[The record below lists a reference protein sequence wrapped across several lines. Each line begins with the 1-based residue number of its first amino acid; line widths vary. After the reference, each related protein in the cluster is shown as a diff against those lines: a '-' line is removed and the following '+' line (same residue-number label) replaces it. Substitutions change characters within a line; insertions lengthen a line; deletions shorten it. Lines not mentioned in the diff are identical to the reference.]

1 MSTPRDLALTF
12 AGGGNRSFYQ
22 LGLLERWGEA
32 LLPRLGVMS
41 TCSAGAC
48 VATLWLS
55 GREAQAR
62 ALWSRRREGLL
73 KNFDWTLLLR
83 GRNPAPHGPIYRDTL
98 IEAYRDGGLERIRA
112 QPFPIQVLAAA
123 FPPRLPAQVGVAL
136 GLGAYNLEKRIRPGM
151 LHPSFGRKLGFR
163 SVVVDARTCDT
174 PEELA
179 ALVVASS
186 ATPPFTPIGRFRGQ
200 ALLDG
205 GMIDNVPADVAEV
218 APTIERN
225 IVLLTR
231 RYPSHL
237 TGLHG
242 RRLYVA
248 PTEPVPIHRWDYT
261 RPDLVDATI
270 ELGRRDADFHLPA
283 LESFVGPLF
292 PNGRPSP

>member
-1 MSTPRDLALTF
+1 
-12 AGGGNRSFYQ
+12 
-22 LGLLERWGEA
+22 
-32 LLPRLGVMS
+32 PRLGAMA

-55 GREAQAR
+55 GRDAEAR
-62 ALWSRRREGLL
+62 ALWLRRRESVR
-73 KNFDWTLLLR
+73 KNFDWSLLLR

-98 IEAYRDGGLERIRA
+98 LEAYRDGGLERIRA
-112 QPFPIQVLAAA
+112 QPFPIHVLTAA
-123 FPPRLPAQVGVAL
+123 FPPRLPAQLGVAL
-136 GLGAYNLEKRIRPGM
+136 GLGAYNLEKRLRPAT
-151 LHPSFGRKLGFR
+151 LHPPSGRKLGFR
-163 SVVVDARTCDT
+163 SVVVDARSCET

-205 GMIDNVPADVAEV
+205 GMIDNVPADVGEV
-218 APTIERN
+218 DPAITRN
-225 IVLLTR
+225 VLLLTR
-231 RYPSHL
+231 QYPSHL

-242 RRLYVA
+242 RRLYIA

-270 ELGRRDADFHLPA
+270 ELGRRDADFHRAA
-283 LESFVGPLF
+283 LESFVGPLDAD
-292 PNGRPSP
+292 PSPHRT